1 MKKLTIVLL
10 VVSLVFVC
18 SCGSKKSKE
27 EPAIFDFTEEHYGNI
42 ETGDLK
48 ALHGELISVIQNGN
62 NVVVKTKI
70 ESSWNNDL
78 TIKQNYFTVSD
89 LIKNHGFNTCNELQ
103 YWAIADMTSGM
114 ESKVISFTLDKKTID
129 KIYAGTILD
138 NEIGDYSSDLWILPS
153 LRQ

>member
-1 MKKLTIVLL
+1 MKKITILL
-10 VVSLVFVC
+10 MSVAIMALC

-27 EPAIFDFTEEHYGNI
+27 EPVTFDFTEEHYGNI

-48 ALHGELISVIQNGN
+48 ALHGDLISVIQSGN

-114 ESKVISFTLDKKTID
+114 ESKVISFTLDKETID
-129 KIYAGTILD
+129 KIYNGIILD